1 MFRRWSL
8 FLGLLVAACTVP
20 SPSPEAFQTATVPAT
35 SIPNLLATTSVAA
48 APVVGDTEIAVTEP
62 TTLKLWLPPDFAPD
76 LATSAGKLFLAQLD
90 AFSENNPGVQVD
102 VRVKS
107 ISGDGGI
114 VDSMRTASVAAPGA
128 LPDLIV
134 VDLPTLR
141 TIAREDLIL
150 PLDELFPSE
159 TIGDYYSPLLEEA
172 RIEGDLLG
180 LPFASDA
187 QVLVYSTA
195 LYASPPATWADVLQ
209 GDGLYLFP
217 AMDQQALASLHQYIA
232 LGGQLTDEN
241 GNPAMESSALQEVF
255 NYYAEARK
263 AGLISSRSLE
273 AASDFDAWVG
283 YKELQAALAV
293 TSARIY
299 LSERDLVVNTDATVI
314 PTRDGNR
321 LALAESWYYALGR
334 TDVSR
339 QPLALALFNWLTAP
353 ENLSAWSLQA
363 GYLPT
368 RLSAVAL
375 WPPESSAAFA
385 AEVMSAAR
393 PRPSNFLL
401 SSIGPSLFTGVDQIL
416 RGQITP
422 PVAAESVIDAIQSQ

>member
-8 FLGLLVAACTVP
+8 FLGWLVAACTAP
-20 SPSPEAFQTATVPAT
+20 SPSPEAVQTAIVPAT
-35 SIPNLLATTSVAA
+35 SIPNLLPTTSVAA
-48 APVVGDTEIAVTEP
+48 GSVVGDTEIAVAEP
-62 TTLKLWLPPDFAPD
+62 TALKLWLPPDFAPD
-76 LATSAGKLFLAQLD
+76 PETTAGKLFLAQLD
-90 AFSENNPGVQVD
+90 AFSENNRGVQVD

-114 VDSMRTASVAAPGA
+114 VDSMRTASVTAPGA

-134 VDLPTLR
+134 VAIPTLR

-159 TIGDYYSPLLEEA
+159 IIGDYYGPLLDEA

-232 LGGQLTDEN
+232 LGGQLTDDS
-241 GNPAMESSALQEVF
+241 GNPVLESSALQEVF
-255 NYYAEARK
+255 NYYAEARN
-263 AGLISSRSLE
+263 AGLISSRSLV
-273 AASDFDAWVG
+273 AASDFEAWVG
-283 YKELQAALAV
+283 YKELEAALVV

-334 TDVSR
+334 TDASR

-353 ENLSAWSLQA
+353 ENLSVWSLQA

-368 RLSAVAL
+368 RTSAVAL
-375 WPPESSAAFA
+375 WPAESSAAFA
-385 AEVMSAAR
+385 AEVMSAAL
-393 PRPSNFLL
+393 PRPSNTLL
-401 SSIGPSLFTGVDQIL
+401 NSIGPSLFTGVDRIL

-422 PVAAESVIDAIQSQ
+422 PAAAESVIDTLQSQ